1 MLLFNVSEISHNQ
14 FSDLMLLYITEEVKQ
29 PFTAQI
35 KFHSHLNLSFLARL
49 TKGLFMHLFLWGFL
63 HQKKAGIMN
72 LIS

>member
-14 FSDLMLLYITEEVKQ
+14 FSGLMLLYITEEVKQ

-35 KFHSHLNLSFLARL
+35 KFHSHLNLSVRL